1 MRSRSAILFTALS
14 ALTAGLFLLDLAVG
28 AVRIPVADVW
38 AALTGGDC
46 PQATAK
52 IVVNIRLI
60 KAVVALLAGAALS
73 VSGLQMQTLFRNP
86 LAGPYVLGIS
96 SGASLGVALVVLA
109 GIGSSIGVAAAAWIG
124 AAAVLLVIATVGH
137 RIKDIMVIL
146 ILGMMFSSG
155 VGAVVQILQYLSR
168 EEALKA
174 FVIWT
179 MGSLGDVTAQQLTIL
194 VPSIVVGLLLA
205 IWAIKP
211 LNLLLFGEEYAVTMG
226 LNIRRSR
233 GLLFLSTTLLAGTVT
248 AFCGPIG
255 FIGLAMP
262 HVARMLFREA
272 DHCVLVP
279 GTILSGA
286 APLRPRFQVLHPADK
301 RHHRIV
307 GYPDRGV
314 GGIAQQ
320 ILYGMIQLHDFSIGY
335 GERTLLHEVEAA
347 IPKGSLTALIGRN
360 GTGKSTLLRAIA
372 GLNRRYTGEILLD
385 GRDISDMRADEMAK
399 TLAFVTTERTRI
411 ANLKCE
417 DVVAVGRAPYTNWIG
432 RMQDADRE
440 IVARSLASVGMS
452 DYARRTM
459 DKMSDGECQRIMI
472 ARALAQQTPVILLDE
487 PTSFLDLPNRY
498 ELCSLLARLAHDEG
512 KCILFSTHELDIALS
527 LADSIALIDP
537 PQLVC
542 LPTDEMRRSGC
553 IERLFK
559 NQCVS
564 FDAAAVIKVRS

>member
-1 MRSRSAILFTALS
+1 MRSRSAIPFTALS

-60 KAVVALLAGAALS
+60 KAVVALRVADADAVPQSVGRPLCARHQLGRQPRRGARGACRHRLVDRRCRCCLDRCGCRAAGNRHRRPPHQGHHGHPDPRHDVLVGCRGGRADPAIPEPRRGFESLCHLDDGVAGRRDGATAYYPCAVNRCRIAAGRMDYQTAQPAALRRG
-73 VSGLQMQTLFRNP
+73 VRRDHGAEYPP
-86 LAGPYVLGIS
+86 LARTAL
-96 SGASLGVALVVLA
+96 SLDDAACRNGNRFLRTDRLHRAGHAPRRTDAL
-109 GIGSSIGVAAAAWIG
+109 S
-124 AAAVLLVIATVGH
+124 
-137 RIKDIMVIL
+137 
-146 ILGMMFSSG
+146 
-155 VGAVVQILQYLSR
+155 Q
-168 EEALKA
+168 
-174 FVIWT
+174 
-179 MGSLGDVTAQQLTIL
+179 
-194 VPSIVVGLLLA
+194 
-205 IWAIKP
+205 
-211 LNLLLFGEEYAVTMG
+211 
-226 LNIRRSR
+226 RRSPR
-233 GLLFLSTTLLAGTVT
+233 VGTGNDS
-248 AFCGPIG
+248 FRCG
-255 FIGLAMP
+255 
-262 HVARMLFREA
+262 
-272 DHCVLVP
+272 
-279 GTILSGA
+279 GA

-440 IVARSLASVGMS
+440 IVAWSLASVGMS